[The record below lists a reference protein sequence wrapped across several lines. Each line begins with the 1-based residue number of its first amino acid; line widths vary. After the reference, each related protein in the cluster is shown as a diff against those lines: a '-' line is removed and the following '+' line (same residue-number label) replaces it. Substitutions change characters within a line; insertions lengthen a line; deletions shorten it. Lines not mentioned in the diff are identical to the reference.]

1 MDDIECGVHLILKFG
16 HQVGATVKKKRL
28 IEQSQRTVTVTL
40 PTSNGSSE
48 GTLQVKDGDSDFN
61 QVAAGESDV
70 SVATATLK
78 VKL

>member
-1 MDDIECGVHLILKFG
+1 MDDIERRVHLILKFG
-16 HQVGATVKKKRL
+16 HQVGATVKKKWL
-28 IEQSQRTVTVTL
+28 VEQSQWTVTVIL

-48 GTLQVKDGDSDFN
+48 GTLQVGDDDSDFN